1 MTTRMQ
7 LTVRIACA
15 ILGVALTATGLY
27 FLLTTEPPAALL
39 GLVVWLAAAVI
50 LHDGVFAPWLYLA
63 NRTLARGTAGLPSGA
78 TTSVRILFGIGTMLT
93 LVVAPELIAQSRP
106 HSNPTILV
114 GDYALRLGAVWG
126 VIVTAAVIVIVW
138 SARRTRR
145 RSDRLRSTRE

>member
-1 MTTRMQ
+1 MRRA
-7 LTVRIACA
+7 VRIVCA

-39 GLVVWLAAAVI
+39 GLAVWLGAAVV
-50 LHDGVFAPWLYLA
+50 LHDGVFAPAVYVA
-63 NRTLARGTAGLPSGA
+63 NRILARGTARLPAAA

-93 LVVAPELIAQSRP
+93 LVVAPELVAQSRP

-126 VIVTAAVIVIVW
+126 VIATAAVIVILW

-145 RSDRLRSTRE
+145 RSDRLRSTRV